1 MHYHLARTAA
11 FAAVAFL
18 TSLVQCQTYPRLEHW
33 SQDEGTPRV
42 LQNNS
47 FIDRSFI
54 DENGD
59 NGVLRCVTDNPTCCS
74 GNWLDNRGKIVPPR
88 DSNANFSFYTTESL
102 VGGRSVHSL
111 KYRSG
116 GDTAVGVFR
125 CDIPNLFEVMESLYV
140 YIGSNT
146 IGKICVRHLAIANQ
160 LRYMRNLAVL
170 IVTQLE
176 PHNFKC

>member
-1 MHYHLARTAA
+1 MHHHSSRIAA

-18 TSLVQCQTYPRLEHW
+18 ASLVHCQTYPRLEHW
-33 SQDEGTPRV
+33 SQDEVTRV

-59 NGVLRCVTDNPTCCS
+59 DGVLKCVTDNPACCS
-74 GNWLDNRGKIVPPR
+74 GNWFDSSGEIIPPR
-88 DSNANFSFYTTESL
+88 DINANLSFYTTERL
-102 VGGRSVHSL
+102 VDGRSVHSL

-116 GDTAVGVFR
+116 GSTLVGVFR
-125 CDIPNLFEVMESLYV
+125 CDIPNLFGEVESLFV

-146 IGKICVRHLAIANQ
+146 IGK
-160 LRYMRNLAVL
+160 L
-170 IVTQLE
+170 ILYFVEMLQNE
-176 PHNFKC
+176 QN

>member
-11 FAAVAFL
+11 FAAVAFF

-33 SQDEGTPRV
+33 SQDEERPRV

-74 GNWLDNRGKIVPPR
+74 GNWLDNRGEIVPPR
-88 DSNANFSFYTTESL
+88 ESNANFSFYTTESL

-146 IGKICVRHLAIANQ
+146 IGKICVRHLAIAKQ
-160 LRYMRNLAVL
+160 L
-170 IVTQLE
+170 
-176 PHNFKC
+176 